1 MCLLSDYWSNRC
13 YAVIIFSTSHL
24 NLQKKLYQ
32 IYIRNYIY
40 LYKIWNSKVT
50 SRNWTQSLVRVF
62 RKPIP
67 QKNSCE
73 TVFLSWIVVS
83 VHYHN
88 TNLFLYRVTCMMN
101 LLTATQPLSS
111 PLSQYPTDALSN
123 YTDYNLT
130 QLRKMILV
138 CLFGSEESFVLENWI
153 TPVVCEGIMLRVT
166 LKYYNIP

>member
-1 MCLLSDYWSNRC
+1 
-13 YAVIIFSTSHL
+13 
-24 NLQKKLYQ
+24 
-32 IYIRNYIY
+32 
-40 LYKIWNSKVT
+40 
-50 SRNWTQSLVRVF
+50 
-62 RKPIP
+62 
-67 QKNSCE
+67 
-73 TVFLSWIVVS
+73 
-83 VHYHN
+83 
-88 TNLFLYRVTCMMN
+88 MMN